1 MQVIKYLKTKM
12 RISKPYL
19 FLLSVIIAFMLG
31 IFVMQIPFYFS
42 RQASRVSLEKQTS
55 LTIDLEK
62 KLIKQELEWEKKLKK
77 ATKTITLRKPDGTE
91 EIIETTQEESQEA
104 GKMVIDTQTLSKRLQ
119 LMETE
124 IKTEV
129 LPNWSLSLG
138 AIPLSMDLGSY
149 NNYSFSFQVERRI
162 IGNFYTGPMVIFNDG
177 KWFIGLSAT
186 YQF

>member
-1 MQVIKYLKTKM
+1 MQIINYLKTKM
-12 RISKPYL
+12 KISKPYL
-19 FLLSVIIAFMLG
+19 YLLSVVIAFMLG

-42 RQASRVSLEKQTS
+42 RQASRVSLERQTS

-91 EIIETTQEESQEA
+91 EIVETTQEESQEA

-124 IKTEV
+124 KQTSSIPEWNLSIGV
-129 LPNWSLSLG
+129 LPN
-138 AIPLSMDLGSY
+138 SMDLGSY
-149 NNYSFSFQVERRI
+149 NNYSFSAAVERRI
-162 IGNFYTGPMVIFNDG
+162 FGTFYIGPVVLFSND
-177 KWFIGLSAT
+177 KWFVGLSAT